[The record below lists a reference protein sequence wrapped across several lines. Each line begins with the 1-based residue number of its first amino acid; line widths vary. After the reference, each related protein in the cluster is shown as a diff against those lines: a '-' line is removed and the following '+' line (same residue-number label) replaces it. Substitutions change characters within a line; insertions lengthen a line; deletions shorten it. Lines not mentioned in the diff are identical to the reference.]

1 MSKNNKDANK
11 PSLKSEARLMVND
24 NHGTESLCSN
34 IDAIQE
40 QVATVN
46 NAKTSITELD
56 LHTDHNQDSPNDAHL
71 EPQSTSNKP
80 NHEVIADAN
89 QASLTAEP
97 KTAAKESTETKTD
110 TKIDSEDVPQVE
122 ELGSILPTPEAEV
135 TAGASNNTKASG
147 TSTAANTDTGTGAVA
162 DAGTGTVADTGA
174 DAKNGDPA
182 NELAKAATTDK
193 DPKQLNNHKKHDKK
207 GSFSKKEGQA
217 VLGSQDEVGAEAE
230 AKGGRSKWFRLR
242 NVVGALSLSVLV
254 GLGSIYGLMQLCA
267 PDLSRFYDR
276 SHSLYDKSGNIIYS
290 SMNKDGY
297 HRILTTQSQVDP
309 LYIKM
314 LIASEDERFYSHP
327 GVDVI
332 SIGRALWSNITSGS
346 IVSGASTI
354 AMQVCRMLEPK
365 ERSLWSKAKEALGA
379 LYLTHYYGRDQILSL
394 YLTLAPFGGNIEGVN
409 AASYIYFNHSPKNL
423 TPAEAALLVALPRS
437 PEVIRPDRHPK
448 SARYYRNEV
457 LKKAVT
463 DKIIKQD
470 ILAFATKEPIPNVR
484 HALPQDAY
492 YLGQSIFTSKLI
504 TPEIKALREL
514 TARIIGKQVI
524 ASEQDTH
531 SSQISQSSQD
541 NQGAKEAVVSSNQ
554 AKLPTLSKEA
564 HDNNSQ
570 ELASAKGNTLGQD
583 LTVSTHGAQLGKN
596 NQEQKETINQVIE
609 VQLSGA
615 SIKPDQ
621 YEAFNKAALQDELN
635 QFVNANVDSSNL
647 GQEHGNSQGL
657 SQSQGP
663 SQGLG
668 QGSHST
674 EFERKLKMLNSLGP
688 LPRELYTTIDPKVQ
702 ELLINAVEEYRHS
715 FLGEDKQDSLSIVV
729 VDNDTFEVL
738 GYVGALGTDIS
749 YVDSALALR
758 SPGSALK
765 PFAYALAF
773 DQGLLHPNSILLDKG
788 QIYDGYQPRNYDR
801 QFYGELTAAKALQAS
816 LNLPAVEVMRAIGPD
831 NFINMINNTKNDI
844 DLYDHSQELNSYVHG
859 SLVLPKQSKPSLS
872 LVLGGCGI
880 SLFDLTQL
888 YASLAHDGSSAPLR
902 VLSAKRPSSAM
913 VRKHNYKHH
922 FNAENKKE
930 KTSVRTA
937 GNKPERSY
945 QSLKENHI
953 HYQTMVRPAAARAT
967 YNILQG
973 TPAPFGFGNNYFS
986 LGPKVSYKTGTSYK
1000 NRDAWALG
1008 SSNNITVGVWT
1019 GRNDGSPS
1027 YPRTGF
1033 NHAAPILFK
1042 VITKLTSN
1050 DMRKKRIEDDVL
1062 LHARPPMA
1070 LSKIQ
1075 VKQLGLVT
1083 KKEDGYQSY
1092 NANIAPDTQDNQVHK
1107 FGSKST
1113 IEPLAIAFPTD
1124 NSRLS
1129 LGSSSEVL
1137 IKFSGGKAPYYVL
1150 INDELND
1157 NLESFKPTHDGFYQ
1171 ITIID
1176 SLGNSVSSQVYVQGL
1191 DQ

>member
-40 QVATVN
+40 QVATVT

-56 LHTDHNQDSPNDAHL
+56 LHADHNQDSPNDAHL

-97 KTAAKESTETKTD
+97 TTTTKESAETKTD
-110 TKIDSEDVPQVE
+110 IKIDIEDAPQVE
-122 ELGSILPTPEAEV
+122 ELGSMLPTPEAE
-135 TAGASNNTKASG
+135 AKDGASNDTKASA
-147 TSTAANTDTGTGAVA
+147 TSTAAD
-162 DAGTGTVADTGA
+162 TGTVADADTGTGSDAASGA
-174 DAKNGDPA
+174 DTKNGVPVNEVA
-182 NELAKAATTDK
+182 NAAGATDK
-193 DPKQLNNHKKHDKK
+193 AQKQLNNHKKHDKK

-217 VLGSQDEVGAEAE
+217 VLGAQDEVGAG
-230 AKGGRSKWFRLR
+230 AKGGRGKWFRLR
-242 NVVGALSLSVLV
+242 NVVGALSLSALV
-254 GLGSIYGLMQLCA
+254 GLGSIYGLMHLCA

-365 ERSLWSKAKEALGA
+365 ERSIWSKAKEALGA

-524 ASEQDTH
+524 SSEQD
-531 SSQISQSSQD
+531 IQSSHSAKD
-541 NQGAKEAVVSSNQ
+541 NQDQSPTLDKEA
-554 AKLPTLSKEA
+554 L
-564 HDNNSQ
+564 DNNSQ

-583 LTVSTHGAQLGKN
+583 LSASAKGAQLVEHS
-596 NQEQKETINQVIE
+596 QEQKETINQVIE

-615 SIKPDQ
+615 SIKIDQ
-621 YEAFNKAALQDELN
+621 YEAFNKAALQDGLN
-635 QFVNANVDSSNL
+635 KFVNVDSSKL
-647 GQEHGNSQGL
+647 GQEHGNSQGQD
-657 SQSQGP
+657 QS
-663 SQGLG
+663 L
-668 QGSHST
+668 GSHST

-688 LPRELYTTIDPKVQ
+688 LPRELYTTIDPRVQ

-913 VRKHNYKHH
+913 VRKHNYKYH
-922 FNAENKKE
+922 FDAENKKE
-930 KTSVRTA
+930 KTSVRA
-937 GNKPERSY
+937 VGNKPERNY

-967 YNILQG
+967 YDILQG

-1027 YPRTGF
+1027 YQRTGF

-1092 NANIAPDTQDNQVHK
+1092 NANITPDTKDNQVHK

>member
-40 QVATVN
+40 QVATVT

-56 LHTDHNQDSPNDAHL
+56 LLADHNQDSPNDAHL

-89 QASLTAEP
+89 QAPIIAEP
-97 KTAAKESTETKTD
+97 KTSAKESTDAKTD
-110 TKIDSEDVPQVE
+110 TQIDIEDAPQVE
-122 ELGSILPTPEAEV
+122 ELGSTLPTPEAEV
-135 TAGASNNTKASG
+135 KAGASNGTKASG
-147 TSTAANTDTGTGAVA
+147 TSTAANTDTGTVA
-162 DAGTGTVADTGA
+162 DAGTGTGTGTGSYT
-174 DAKNGDPA
+174 KNGDHA
-182 NELAKAATTDK
+182 KEVAKAATKDK
-193 DPKQLNNHKKHDKK
+193 APKQLNNHKKHDKK

-217 VLGSQDEVGAEAE
+217 VLGSQDEVEAGAE
-230 AKGGRSKWFRLR
+230 AKGGRGKWFRLR
-242 NVVGALSLSVLV
+242 NVVGALSLSALV
-254 GLGSIYGLMQLCA
+254 GLGSIYGLMHLCA

-365 ERSLWSKAKEALGA
+365 ERSIWSKAKEALGA

-470 ILAFATKEPIPNVR
+470 ILVFATKEPIPNVR

-524 ASEQDTH
+524 SSEQD
-531 SSQISQSSQD
+531 IQSSHSAKD
-541 NQGAKEAVVSSNQ
+541 NQDQS
-554 AKLPTLSKEA
+554 PTLDKAANE
-564 HDNNSQ
+564 NNSQ

-583 LTVSTHGAQLGKN
+583 LSASAQGAQLVEHN
-596 NQEQKETINQVIE
+596 REQKETINQVIE

-621 YEAFNKAALQDELN
+621 YEAFNKAALQDGLN
-635 QFVNANVDSSNL
+635 KFVNVDSSKL
-647 GQEHGNSQGL
+647 GQGHGNSQGQG
-657 SQSQGP
+657 QS
-663 SQGLG
+663 L
-668 QGSHST
+668 GSHST

-688 LPRELYTTIDPKVQ
+688 LPRELYTTIDPRVQ

-913 VRKHNYKHH
+913 VRKHNYKYH
-922 FNAENKKE
+922 FDAENKKE
-930 KTSVRTA
+930 KTSVRTV

-967 YNILQG
+967 YDILQG

-1027 YPRTGF
+1027 YQRTGF

-1092 NANIAPDTQDNQVHK
+1092 NANLTSDTKDNQVHK

-1137 IKFSGGKAPYYVL
+1137 IKFSGGKSPYYVL

>member
-40 QVATVN
+40 QVATVT
-46 NAKTSITELD
+46 NAKTSITELE
-56 LHTDHNQDSPNDAHL
+56 LHADHNQDSPNDAHL

-89 QASLTAEP
+89 QAPITAKP

-110 TKIDSEDVPQVE
+110 TKIDSEDAQQVE
-122 ELGSILPTPEAEV
+122 ELGSMLPTPEAEAK
-135 TAGASNNTKASG
+135 AGASNDTKASA
-147 TSTAANTDTGTGAVA
+147 TSTAADTSTAA
-162 DAGTGTVADTGA
+162 ATGTVADADTGTGSDAASFA
-174 DAKNGDPA
+174 DTKNGAPA
-182 NELAKAATTDK
+182 NEVANAAGATDK
-193 DPKQLNNHKKHDKK
+193 AQKQGNNHKKHDKK

-217 VLGSQDEVGAEAE
+217 VLGSQDEVVAE
-230 AKGGRSKWFRLR
+230 AKGGRGKWFRLR
-242 NVVGALSLSVLV
+242 NVVGALSLSALV
-254 GLGSIYGLMQLCA
+254 GLGSIYGLMHLCA

-365 ERSLWSKAKEALGA
+365 ERSIWSKAKEALGA

-514 TARIIGKQVI
+514 TAHIIGKQVI
-524 ASEQDTH
+524 SSEQDIKSSH
-531 SSQISQSSQD
+531 SAKD
-541 NQGAKEAVVSSNQ
+541 NQDQSPTLGKEA
-554 AKLPTLSKEA
+554 LE
-564 HDNNSQ
+564 NNSQ

-583 LTVSTHGAQLGKN
+583 LSASAQGAQLVEHN
-596 NQEQKETINQVIE
+596 REQKETINQVIE

-621 YEAFNKAALQDELN
+621 YDAFNKAALQDGLN
-635 QFVNANVDSSNL
+635 QFVNVDSSKL
-647 GQEHGNSQGL
+647 GQEHGNSQGQD
-657 SQSQGP
+657 QS
-663 SQGLG
+663 L
-668 QGSHST
+668 GSHST

-913 VRKHNYKHH
+913 VRKHNYKYH
-922 FNAENKKE
+922 FDAENKKE
-930 KTSVRTA
+930 KTSVRNV

-1027 YPRTGF
+1027 YQRTGF

-1092 NANIAPDTQDNQVHK
+1092 NANLTSDTKDNQVHK

-1176 SLGNSVSSQVYVQGL
+1176 SLGNSVSCQVYVQGL

>member
-40 QVATVN
+40 QVATVT

-71 EPQSTSNKP
+71 DPEPTSKP
-80 NHEVIADAN
+80 NHEVITDAN
-89 QASLTAEP
+89 QAPITAEP
-97 KTAAKESTETKTD
+97 KTAAKESIDAKTD
-110 TKIDSEDVPQVE
+110 TKIDIEDAEQVE

-135 TAGASNNTKASG
+135 KAGASNNTKASA
-147 TSTAANTDTGTGAVA
+147 TSTAANTDTGTDAVA

-174 DAKNGDPA
+174 DAK
-182 NELAKAATTDK
+182 EVAKAATTDK
-193 DPKQLNNHKKHDKK
+193 APKQLNNHKKHDKK

-217 VLGSQDEVGAEAE
+217 VLGSQDEVGAGL
-230 AKGGRSKWFRLR
+230 KGGRGKWFRLR
-242 NVVGALSLSVLV
+242 NVVGALSLLALV
-254 GLGSIYGLMQLCA
+254 GLGSIYGLMHLCA

-365 ERSLWSKAKEALGA
+365 ERSIWSKAKEALGA

-484 HALPQDAY
+484 HTLPQDAY

-524 ASEQDTH
+524 SSEQD
-531 SSQISQSSQD
+531 IQSSHSAKD
-541 NQGAKEAVVSSNQ
+541 NQDQS
-554 AKLPTLSKEA
+554 PTLGKEA
-564 HDNNSQ
+564 HENNSQ
-570 ELASAKGNTLGQD
+570 ELANAKGNTLGQE
-583 LTVSTHGAQLGKN
+583 LTASAKGAQLVEH

-621 YEAFNKAALQDELN
+621 YEAFNKAALQDGLN
-635 QFVNANVDSSNL
+635 KFVNVDSSNL
-647 GQEHGNSQGL
+647 GQGHGNSQG
-657 SQSQGP
+657 QS
-663 SQGLG
+663 LG
-668 QGSHST
+668 SYST

-715 FLGEDKQDSLSIVV
+715 FLGEDKQDSLSILV

-844 DLYDHSQELNSYVHG
+844 DLYDHSQELNTYVHG

-913 VRKHNYKHH
+913 VRKHNYKYH
-922 FNAENKKE
+922 FDAENNKG
-930 KTSVRTA
+930 KTSVRTV
-937 GNKPERSY
+937 GNKPESSY

-1027 YPRTGF
+1027 YQRTGF

-1092 NANIAPDTQDNQVHK
+1092 NANLTSDTKDNQVHK

>member
-34 IDAIQE
+34 IDATQE
-40 QVATVN
+40 KVATVT

-56 LHTDHNQDSPNDAHL
+56 LHADHNQDAPNDAHL
-71 EPQSTSNKP
+71 EPESSSKP
-80 NHEVIADAN
+80 NHETIKDAN
-89 QASLTAEP
+89 QASLTAKP
-97 KTAAKESTETKTD
+97 TTAIKESTETKSD
-110 TKIDSEDVPQVE
+110 TPIDIEYAPQVD
-122 ELGSILPTPEAEV
+122 ELGSMLPTPEAEAK
-135 TAGASNNTKASG
+135 AGASNNTKASG
-147 TSTAANTDTGTGAVA
+147 TSTAADPDLATGADAGADTGTG
-162 DAGTGTVADTGA
+162 TGA
-174 DAKNGDPA
+174 NAGAGADA

-193 DPKQLNNHKKHDKK
+193 APKQLNNPNKHDNK
-207 GSFSKKEGQA
+207 GSLAKKEQQA
-217 VLGSQDEVGAEAE
+217 CLGSQDEVGAG
-230 AKGGRSKWFRLR
+230 AKGGRRKWFRLR
-242 NVVGALSLSVLV
+242 NVVGALSLSALV
-254 GLGSIYGLMQLCA
+254 GMGSIYGLMHVCA

-365 ERSLWSKAKEALGA
+365 ERSIWSKAKEALGA

-437 PEVIRPDRHPK
+437 PEVIRPDRHPR

-470 ILAFATKEPIPNVR
+470 ILAFATKESIPNVR

-524 ASEQDTH
+524 SSEQD
-531 SSQISQSSQD
+531 IQSSHSAQSSSALSTKD
-541 NQGAKEAVVSSNQ
+541 NQGAKDAVVSSNQ
-554 AKLPTLSKEA
+554 DQSPTLGKEA
-564 HDNNSQ
+564 HDKNSQ
-570 ELASAKGNTLGQD
+570 ELANAKGNTLGQE
-583 LTVSTHGAQLGKN
+583 LTASAHGAQLVEH

-621 YEAFNKAALQDELN
+621 YEAFNKAALQDDLN
-635 QFVNANVDSSNL
+635 QFVNVDNSNL
-647 GQEHGNSQGL
+647 GQDHGNSQGM
-657 SQSQGP
+657 S
-663 SQGLG
+663 LG
-668 QGSHST
+668 QGYGQGSQSK

-688 LPRELYTTIDPKVQ
+688 LPRELYTTIDPRVQ

-773 DQGLLHPNSILLDKG
+773 DQGLLHPNSILLDKS

-831 NFINMINNTKNDI
+831 NFINMINNTKNDL
-844 DLYDHSQELNSYVHG
+844 DLYDHSQELNTYVHG
-859 SLVLPKQSKPSLS
+859 ALVLPKQSKPSLS

-888 YASLAHDGSSAPLR
+888 YASLAHDGASAPLR

-913 VRKHNYKHH
+913 VRKHNYKYP
-922 FNAENKKE
+922 FDDENNKE
-930 KTSVRTA
+930 KTSVRTMS
-937 GNKPERSY
+937 NKPERSY
-945 QSLKENHI
+945 QPLKENHI

-1027 YPRTGF
+1027 YQRTGF

-1092 NANIAPDTQDNQVHK
+1092 NANLAPDTKDNQAHK

-1113 IEPLAIAFPTD
+1113 IDPLAIAFPTD

>member
-11 PSLKSEARLMVND
+11 PSLKSEARLTVND

-40 QVATVN
+40 KVATVT

-56 LHTDHNQDSPNDAHL
+56 LHADHNQDSPNDAHL

-80 NHEVIADAN
+80 NHELIADAN
-89 QASLTAEP
+89 QAPITTEP
-97 KTAAKESTETKTD
+97 KTSAKESTDAKTD
-110 TKIDSEDVPQVE
+110 TQIDIEDAPQVE
-122 ELGSILPTPEAEV
+122 DLGSMLPTPEGEAKD
-135 TAGASNNTKASG
+135 GASNGTKASG
-147 TSTAANTDTGTGAVA
+147 TSTASATGAATDTAS
-162 DAGTGTVADTGA
+162 GTGTATGVGA
-174 DAKNGDPA
+174 DAKNGTTA
-182 NELAKAATTDK
+182 KEVAKAVTTDK
-193 DPKQLNNHKKHDKK
+193 APKQLNNHKKHDKK
-207 GSFSKKEGQA
+207 GSFSKKKGQA
-217 VLGSQDEVGAEAE
+217 VLGSQDEVGAVV
-230 AKGGRSKWFRLR
+230 KGGRSKWFRLR
-242 NVVGALSLSVLV
+242 NVVGALSLLALV
-254 GLGSIYGLMQLCA
+254 GLGSIYGLMHLCA

-332 SIGRALWSNITSGS
+332 SIGRALWSNITSAS

-365 ERSLWSKAKEALGA
+365 ERSIWSKAKEALGA

-514 TARIIGKQVI
+514 TARIIGKQI
-524 ASEQDTH
+524 INSEQDIQ
-531 SSQISQSSQD
+531 SSQSTQD
-541 NQGAKEAVVSSNQ
+541 NQGANEAVVGSNQ
-554 AKLPTLSKEA
+554 DQSPTLGKEN
-564 HDNNSQ
+564 HDNSSQ
-570 ELASAKGNTLGQD
+570 ELASAKGNTLGQE
-583 LTVSTHGAQLGKN
+583 LTASANGAQLVVH

-621 YEAFNKAALQDELN
+621 YEAFNKAALQDGLN
-635 QFVNANVDSSNL
+635 QFVNVDSSNL
-647 GQEHGNSQGL
+647 GQEHGNSQGH
-657 SQSQGP
+657 
-663 SQGLG
+663 G

-913 VRKHNYKHH
+913 VRKHNYKYH
-922 FNAENKKE
+922 FDAENNKE
-930 KTSVRTA
+930 KTSVRTV

-945 QSLKENHI
+945 QLLKENHI

-1027 YPRTGF
+1027 YQRTGF

-1092 NANIAPDTQDNQVHK
+1092 NTNLTSDTKDNQVHK

-1113 IEPLAIAFPTD
+1113 IDPLAIAFPTD

>member
-40 QVATVN
+40 KVATVN
-46 NAKTSITELD
+46 NAKTSITELE
-56 LHTDHNQDSPNDAHL
+56 LHADHNQDSSNDAHL
-71 EPQSTSNKP
+71 DPELTSKP
-80 NHEVIADAN
+80 NHETIKDDN

-97 KTAAKESTETKTD
+97 TTATKESAVTKAG
-110 TKIDSEDVPQVE
+110 TKIDIEDALQVE
-122 ELGSILPTPEAEV
+122 ELGSMLPTPESEAK
-135 TAGASNNTKASG
+135 AGASNNTKASG

-162 DAGTGTVADTGA
+162 DADTGTVADTSA
-174 DAKNGDPA
+174 DD
-182 NELAKAATTDK
+182 NEFAKAVTTGK
-193 DPKQLNNHKKHDKK
+193 VPKQLNNHNKHDKK
-207 GSFSKKEGQA
+207 GSLAKKAQQA
-217 VLGSQDEVGAEAE
+217 RLGSQDEVGAG
-230 AKGGRSKWFRLR
+230 AKGGRCKWFRLR

-254 GLGSIYGLMQLCA
+254 GLGSIYGLMHVCA

-365 ERSLWSKAKEALGA
+365 ERSIWSKAKEALGA

-524 ASEQDTH
+524 SSEQDTQ
-531 SSQISQSSQD
+531 SLNISQSTKD
-541 NQGAKEAVVSSNQ
+541 NQGSKEAVVGSNQ
-554 AKLPTLSKEA
+554 DQSPTLGREA
-564 HDNNSQ
+564 HDNSSQ
-570 ELASAKGNTLGQD
+570 ELASAKGNTLGQE
-583 LTVSTHGAQLGKN
+583 LTASANGAQLVVH

-621 YEAFNKAALQDELN
+621 YEAFNKAALQDGLN
-635 QFVNANVDSSNL
+635 QFVNVYSSNL
-647 GQEHGNSQGL
+647 GQEHGNSQG
-657 SQSQGP
+657 QS
-663 SQGLG
+663 L
-668 QGSHST
+668 GSHST

-688 LPRELYTTIDPKVQ
+688 LPRELYTTIDPRVQ

-729 VDNDTFEVL
+729 VDNDIFEVL

-773 DQGLLHPNSILLDKG
+773 DQGLLHPNSILLDKS

-831 NFINMINNTKNDI
+831 NFINMINNTKNDL

-859 SLVLPKQSKPSLS
+859 ALVLPKQSKPSLS

-888 YASLAHDGSSAPLR
+888 YASLAHDGASAPMR

-913 VRKHNYKHH
+913 VRKHNYKYH
-922 FNAENKKE
+922 FDAENNKE
-930 KTSVRTA
+930 KTSVRTV
-937 GNKPERSY
+937 GNKPERGY

-1027 YPRTGF
+1027 YQRTGF

-1092 NANIAPDTQDNQVHK
+1092 NANLTNDTKDNQVHK

>member
-40 QVATVN
+40 QVATVT

-56 LHTDHNQDSPNDAHL
+56 LHADHNQDSPNDAHL

-80 NHEVIADAN
+80 NHEAIADAN
-89 QASLTAEP
+89 QAPITAEP
-97 KTAAKESTETKTD
+97 TTAAKESSETKTD
-110 TKIDSEDVPQVE
+110 TKIDSEDAPQVE
-122 ELGSILPTPEAEV
+122 ELGSTLPTPEAE
-135 TAGASNNTKASG
+135 AKDGASNDTKASA
-147 TSTAANTDTGTGAVA
+147 TSTAADTGTGTA
-162 DAGTGTVADTGA
+162 TGVGADT
-174 DAKNGDPA
+174 KNGAPA
-182 NELAKAATTDK
+182 NEVANAAGATDK
-193 DPKQLNNHKKHDKK
+193 AQKQGNNHKKHDKK

-217 VLGSQDEVGAEAE
+217 GLGAQDEVGAVV
-230 AKGGRSKWFRLR
+230 KGGRGKWFRLR
-242 NVVGALSLSVLV
+242 NVVGALSLSALV
-254 GLGSIYGLMQLCA
+254 GLGSIYGLMHLCA

-365 ERSLWSKAKEALGA
+365 ERSIWSKAKEALGA

-524 ASEQDTH
+524 SSEQDIKSSH
-531 SSQISQSSQD
+531 SAKD
-541 NQGAKEAVVSSNQ
+541 NQDQS
-554 AKLPTLSKEA
+554 PTLGKE
-564 HDNNSQ
+564 DLENNSQ

-583 LTVSTHGAQLGKN
+583 LSASTQGAQLVEH

-621 YEAFNKAALQDELN
+621 YEAFNKAALQDGLN
-635 QFVNANVDSSNL
+635 QFVNVDSSEL
-647 GQEHGNSQGL
+647 GHEHGNSQGQD
-657 SQSQGP
+657 QS
-663 SQGLG
+663 L
-668 QGSHST
+668 GSHST

-859 SLVLPKQSKPSLS
+859 SLVLPKQAKPSLS

-913 VRKHNYKHH
+913 VRKHNYKYH
-922 FNAENKKE
+922 FDAENKKE
-930 KTSVRTA
+930 KTSVRA
-937 GNKPERSY
+937 VGNKPERSY

-1027 YPRTGF
+1027 YQRTGF

-1092 NANIAPDTQDNQVHK
+1092 NANLTSDTKDNQVHK

-1176 SLGNSVSSQVYVQGL
+1176 SLGNSVSCQVYVQGL

>member
-40 QVATVN
+40 KVATVT
-46 NAKTSITELD
+46 NAKTSITELE
-56 LHTDHNQDSPNDAHL
+56 LHADHNQDSPNDANL

-89 QASLTAEP
+89 QAPITAEP
-97 KTAAKESTETKTD
+97 KTSAKESTDAKTD
-110 TKIDSEDVPQVE
+110 TQIDIENASQVE
-122 ELGSILPTPEAEV
+122 ELESILPTPEAEAK
-135 TAGASNNTKASG
+135 AGASNDTKASAI
-147 TSTAANTDTGTGAVA
+147 STAAD
-162 DAGTGTVADTGA
+162 TGTVADADTGTSSDAASSA
-174 DAKNGDPA
+174 DAKNAATA
-182 NELAKAATTDK
+182 NEVANAAGATDK
-193 DPKQLNNHKKHDKK
+193 VQKHGNNHKKHHKK
-207 GSFSKKEGQA
+207 GSFSKNEGQA
-217 VLGSQDEVGAEAE
+217 GLGAQDEVGAGAE
-230 AKGGRSKWFRLR
+230 AKGGRGKWFRLR
-242 NVVGALSLSVLV
+242 NVVGALSLSALV
-254 GLGSIYGLMQLCA
+254 GLGSIYGLMHLCA

-365 ERSLWSKAKEALGA
+365 ERSIWSKAKEALGA

-524 ASEQDTH
+524 SSEQDIKSSH
-531 SSQISQSSQD
+531 SSKD
-541 NQGAKEAVVSSNQ
+541 NQDQSPTLDKEAI
-554 AKLPTLSKEA
+554 E
-564 HDNNSQ
+564 NNSQ

-583 LTVSTHGAQLGKN
+583 LSASAKGAQLVVH

-621 YEAFNKAALQDELN
+621 YEAFNKAALQDGLN
-635 QFVNANVDSSNL
+635 QFVNVDSSKL
-647 GQEHGNSQGL
+647 GQEHGNSQGQD
-657 SQSQGP
+657 QS
-663 SQGLG
+663 L
-668 QGSHST
+668 GSHST

-913 VRKHNYKHH
+913 VRKHNYKYH
-922 FNAENKKE
+922 FDAENKKE
-930 KTSVRTA
+930 KTSVRTV

-1027 YPRTGF
+1027 YQRTGF

-1092 NANIAPDTQDNQVHK
+1092 NANITPDTKDNQVHK

>member
-1 MSKNNKDANK
+1 
-11 PSLKSEARLMVND
+11 
-24 NHGTESLCSN
+24 
-34 IDAIQE
+34 
-40 QVATVN
+40 
-46 NAKTSITELD
+46 
-56 LHTDHNQDSPNDAHL
+56 
-71 EPQSTSNKP
+71 
-80 NHEVIADAN
+80 
-89 QASLTAEP
+89 
-97 KTAAKESTETKTD
+97 
-110 TKIDSEDVPQVE
+110 
-122 ELGSILPTPEAEV
+122 
-135 TAGASNNTKASG
+135 
-147 TSTAANTDTGTGAVA
+147 
-162 DAGTGTVADTGA
+162 
-174 DAKNGDPA
+174 
-182 NELAKAATTDK
+182 
-193 DPKQLNNHKKHDKK
+193 
-207 GSFSKKEGQA
+207 
-217 VLGSQDEVGAEAE
+217 
-230 AKGGRSKWFRLR
+230 
-242 NVVGALSLSVLV
+242 
-254 GLGSIYGLMQLCA
+254 
-267 PDLSRFYDR
+267 
-276 SHSLYDKSGNIIYS
+276 
-290 SMNKDGY
+290 
-297 HRILTTQSQVDP
+297 
-309 LYIKM
+309 
-314 LIASEDERFYSHP
+314 
-327 GVDVI
+327 
-332 SIGRALWSNITSGS
+332 
-346 IVSGASTI
+346 
-354 AMQVCRMLEPK
+354 
-365 ERSLWSKAKEALGA
+365 
-379 LYLTHYYGRDQILSL
+379 
-394 YLTLAPFGGNIEGVN
+394 
-409 AASYIYFNHSPKNL
+409 
-423 TPAEAALLVALPRS
+423 
-437 PEVIRPDRHPK
+437 
-448 SARYYRNEV
+448 
-457 LKKAVT
+457 
-463 DKIIKQD
+463 
-470 ILAFATKEPIPNVR
+470 
-484 HALPQDAY
+484 
-492 YLGQSIFTSKLI
+492 
-504 TPEIKALREL
+504 
-514 TARIIGKQVI
+514 
-524 ASEQDTH
+524 
-531 SSQISQSSQD
+531 
-541 NQGAKEAVVSSNQ
+541 
-554 AKLPTLSKEA
+554 
-564 HDNNSQ
+564 
-570 ELASAKGNTLGQD
+570 
-583 LTVSTHGAQLGKN
+583 
-596 NQEQKETINQVIE
+596 
-609 VQLSGA
+609 
-615 SIKPDQ
+615 
-621 YEAFNKAALQDELN
+621 
-635 QFVNANVDSSNL
+635 
-647 GQEHGNSQGL
+647 
-657 SQSQGP
+657 
-663 SQGLG
+663 
-668 QGSHST
+668 
-674 EFERKLKMLNSLGP
+674 MLNSLGP

-913 VRKHNYKHH
+913 VRKHNYKYH
-922 FNAENKKE
+922 FDAENKKE
-930 KTSVRTA
+930 KTSVRTV

-973 TPAPFGFGNNYFS
+973 TPAPFGFANNYFS

-1027 YPRTGF
+1027 YQRTGF

-1050 DMRKKRIEDDVL
+1050 DMRKKRIADDVL

-1113 IEPLAIAFPTD
+1113 IEPLAIDFPTD

>member
-40 QVATVN
+40 QVATVT
-46 NAKTSITELD
+46 NAKTSITELE
-56 LHTDHNQDSPNDAHL
+56 LHADHNQDSPNDAHL

-89 QASLTAEP
+89 QAPITAEP
-97 KTAAKESTETKTD
+97 TTAAKESTKTKTD
-110 TKIDSEDVPQVE
+110 TKIDSEDAPQVE
-122 ELGSILPTPEAEV
+122 ELGSMLPTPEAE
-135 TAGASNNTKASG
+135 AKDGASNDTKASA
-147 TSTAANTDTGTGAVA
+147 TSTAAD
-162 DAGTGTVADTGA
+162 TGTVADADTGTGS
-174 DAKNGDPA
+174 DAASGTDTKNGAPA
-182 NELAKAATTDK
+182 NEVANAAGATDK
-193 DPKQLNNHKKHDKK
+193 AQKQLNNHKKHHKK
-207 GSFSKKEGQA
+207 GSFSKKAQQA
-217 VLGSQDEVGAEAE
+217 VLGSQDEVRAGAE
-230 AKGGRSKWFRLR
+230 AKGGRGKWFRLR
-242 NVVGALSLSVLV
+242 NVVGALSLLALV
-254 GLGSIYGLMQLCA
+254 GLGSIYGLMHLCA

-297 HRILTTQSQVDP
+297 HRILTTQAQVDP

-365 ERSLWSKAKEALGA
+365 ERSIWSKAKEALGA

-524 ASEQDTH
+524 SGEQD
-531 SSQISQSSQD
+531 SQSSHSAKD
-541 NQGAKEAVVSSNQ
+541 NQDQGT
-554 AKLPTLSKEA
+554 TLGKEA

-570 ELASAKGNTLGQD
+570 ELANAKGNTLGQD
-583 LTVSTHGAQLGKN
+583 RTASEQGAQLVEH

-621 YEAFNKAALQDELN
+621 YEAFNKAALQDGLN
-635 QFVNANVDSSNL
+635 QFGNVDSSNL
-647 GQEHGNSQGL
+647 GQEQGNSQSL
-657 SQSQGP
+657 SLSHGQSH
-663 SQGLG
+663 
-668 QGSHST
+668 GSHST

-913 VRKHNYKHH
+913 VRKHNYKYH
-922 FNAENKKE
+922 FDAENKKE
-930 KTSVRTA
+930 KTSVRTV

-1027 YPRTGF
+1027 YQRTGF

-1092 NANIAPDTQDNQVHK
+1092 NANLTSDTKDNQVHK

-1113 IEPLAIAFPTD
+1113 IDPLAIAFPTD

-1129 LGSSSEVL
+1129 LGSLSEVL

>member
-40 QVATVN
+40 QIATVT

-56 LHTDHNQDSPNDAHL
+56 LHTDHNQDSLNDAHL

-89 QASLTAEP
+89 QAPITAEP
-97 KTAAKESTETKTD
+97 TTAVKESSETKTD
-110 TKIDSEDVPQVE
+110 TKIDIEDAPQVE
-122 ELGSILPTPEAEV
+122 ELGSMLPTPEAEDK
-135 TAGASNNTKASG
+135 AGASNDTKASA
-147 TSTAANTDTGTGAVA
+147 TSTAAD
-162 DAGTGTVADTGA
+162 TGTVADADTATGSDVASGA
-174 DAKNGDPA
+174 DTKNGVPVNEVA
-182 NELAKAATTDK
+182 NAAGAKDK
-193 DPKQLNNHKKHDKK
+193 AQKQLNNHKKHDKK

-217 VLGSQDEVGAEAE
+217 GLGAQDEVVAE
-230 AKGGRSKWFRLR
+230 AKGGRGKWFRLR
-242 NVVGALSLSVLV
+242 NVVGALSLSALV
-254 GLGSIYGLMQLCA
+254 GLGSIYGLMHLCA

-365 ERSLWSKAKEALGA
+365 ERSIWSKAKEALGA

-437 PEVIRPDRHPK
+437 PEIIRPDRHPK

-524 ASEQDTH
+524 SSEQEIKSSH
-531 SSQISQSSQD
+531 SAKD
-541 NQGAKEAVVSSNQ
+541 NQDQSPTLGKEA
-554 AKLPTLSKEA
+554 LE
-564 HDNNSQ
+564 NNSQ
-570 ELASAKGNTLGQD
+570 ELANAKGNTLGQD
-583 LTVSTHGAQLGKN
+583 LSASAQGAQLVEHN
-596 NQEQKETINQVIE
+596 REQKETINQVIE

-621 YEAFNKAALQDELN
+621 YEAFNKAALQDGLN
-635 QFVNANVDSSNL
+635 KFVNVDSSKL
-647 GQEHGNSQGL
+647 GQEHGNSQDHD
-657 SQSQGP
+657 QS
-663 SQGLG
+663 L
-668 QGSHST
+668 GSHST

-913 VRKHNYKHH
+913 VRKHNYKYH
-922 FNAENKKE
+922 FDAENKKE
-930 KTSVRTA
+930 KTSVRTV

-1027 YPRTGF
+1027 YQRTGF

-1092 NANIAPDTQDNQVHK
+1092 NANLTSDTKDNQVHK

>member
-40 QVATVN
+40 QVATVT
-46 NAKTSITELD
+46 NAKTSITELE
-56 LHTDHNQDSPNDAHL
+56 LHADHNQDSPNDAHL

-89 QASLTAEP
+89 QAPITAEP
-97 KTAAKESTETKTD
+97 TTAAKESTETKTD
-110 TKIDSEDVPQVE
+110 TQIDIEDAEQVE

-135 TAGASNNTKASG
+135 KAGASNNTKASA
-147 TSTAANTDTGTGAVA
+147 TSTAANTDTGTDAVVDA
-162 DAGTGTVADTGA
+162 DTGTVADTGA
-174 DAKNGDPA
+174 DAKNVDPA
-182 NELAKAATTDK
+182 KEVAKAATKGK

-217 VLGSQDEVGAEAE
+217 VLGSQDEVGAGV
-230 AKGGRSKWFRLR
+230 KGGRGKWFRLR
-242 NVVGALSLSVLV
+242 NVVGALSLLALV
-254 GLGSIYGLMQLCA
+254 GLGSIYVLMHLCA

-297 HRILTTQSQVDP
+297 HRILTTQAQVDP

-365 ERSLWSKAKEALGA
+365 ERSIWSKAKEALGA

-524 ASEQDTH
+524 TSEQDT
-531 SSQISQSSQD
+531 QSSHSAKD
-541 NQGAKEAVVSSNQ
+541 NQDQS
-554 AKLPTLSKEA
+554 PTLDKAANE
-564 HDNNSQ
+564 NNSQ
-570 ELASAKGNTLGQD
+570 ELANAKGNTLGQD
-583 LTVSTHGAQLGKN
+583 LTASEQGAQLVEH

-615 SIKPDQ
+615 SIKIDQ
-621 YEAFNKAALQDELN
+621 YEAFNKAALQDGLN
-635 QFVNANVDSSNL
+635 QFGNVDSSKL
-647 GQEHGNSQGL
+647 GQGHGNSQGQ
-657 SQSQGP
+657 SQS
-663 SQGLG
+663 LG
-668 QGSHST
+668 HGQSLGSHST

-844 DLYDHSQELNSYVHG
+844 DLYDHSQELNTYVHG

-913 VRKHNYKHH
+913 VRKHNYKYH
-922 FNAENKKE
+922 FDAENKKE
-930 KTSVRTA
+930 KTSVRA
-937 GNKPERSY
+937 VGNKPERSY

-1027 YPRTGF
+1027 YQRTGF

-1062 LHARPPMA
+1062 LHARPPIA

-1092 NANIAPDTQDNQVHK
+1092 NANLTSDTKDNQVHK
-1107 FGSKST
+1107 FGRKST

>member
-40 QVATVN
+40 QVATVT

-71 EPQSTSNKP
+71 DPEPTSKP
-80 NHEVIADAN
+80 NHEVITDAN
-89 QASLTAEP
+89 QAPITAEP
-97 KTAAKESTETKTD
+97 KTAAKESIDAKTD
-110 TKIDSEDVPQVE
+110 TKIDIEDAEQVE

-135 TAGASNNTKASG
+135 KAGASNNTKASA
-147 TSTAANTDTGTGAVA
+147 TSTAANTDTGTDAVA

-174 DAKNGDPA
+174 DAK
-182 NELAKAATTDK
+182 EVAKAATTDK
-193 DPKQLNNHKKHDKK
+193 APKQLNNHKKHDKK

-217 VLGSQDEVGAEAE
+217 VLGSQDEVGAGL
-230 AKGGRSKWFRLR
+230 KGGRGKWFRLR
-242 NVVGALSLSVLV
+242 NVVGALSLLALV
-254 GLGSIYGLMQLCA
+254 GLGSIYGLMHLCA

-365 ERSLWSKAKEALGA
+365 ERSIWSKAKEALGA

-484 HALPQDAY
+484 HTLPQDAY

-524 ASEQDTH
+524 SSEQD
-531 SSQISQSSQD
+531 IQSSHSAKD
-541 NQGAKEAVVSSNQ
+541 NQDQS
-554 AKLPTLSKEA
+554 PTLGKEA
-564 HDNNSQ
+564 HENNSQ
-570 ELASAKGNTLGQD
+570 ELANAKGNTLGQE
-583 LTVSTHGAQLGKN
+583 LTASAKGAQLVEH

-621 YEAFNKAALQDELN
+621 YEAFNKAALQDGLN
-635 QFVNANVDSSNL
+635 KFVNVDSSKL
-647 GQEHGNSQGL
+647 GQGAGNSQGL
-657 SQSQGP
+657 GQS
-663 SQGLG
+663 

-715 FLGEDKQDSLSIVV
+715 FLGEDKQDSLSILV

-844 DLYDHSQELNSYVHG
+844 DLYDHSQELNTYVHG

-913 VRKHNYKHH
+913 VRKHNYKYH
-922 FNAENKKE
+922 FDAENNKG
-930 KTSVRTA
+930 KTSVRTV
-937 GNKPERSY
+937 GNKPESSY

-1027 YPRTGF
+1027 YQRTGF

-1092 NANIAPDTQDNQVHK
+1092 NANLTSDTKDNQVHK

>member
-40 QVATVN
+40 QVATVTH
-46 NAKTSITELD
+46 AKTSITELD
-56 LHTDHNQDSPNDAHL
+56 LHADHNQDSPNDAHL

-89 QASLTAEP
+89 QAPITAKP
-97 KTAAKESTETKTD
+97 KTAAKESIDAKTD
-110 TKIDSEDVPQVE
+110 TQIDIEDAQQVE
-122 ELGSILPTPEAEV
+122 ELGSTLPTPEAK
-135 TAGASNNTKASG
+135 AKDAASNDTKASA
-147 TSTAANTDTGTGAVA
+147 TSTAADIGTGS
-162 DAGTGTVADTGA
+162 DAASSA
-174 DAKNGDPA
+174 DAKNAATA
-182 NELAKAATTDK
+182 NEVANADGATDK
-193 DPKQLNNHKKHDKK
+193 AQKQLNNHKKHDKK

-217 VLGSQDEVGAEAE
+217 GLGSQDEVGAGAE
-230 AKGGRSKWFRLR
+230 AKGGRGKWFRLR
-242 NVVGALSLSVLV
+242 NVVGALSLSALV
-254 GLGSIYGLMQLCA
+254 GLGSIYGLMHFCA

-365 ERSLWSKAKEALGA
+365 ERSIWSKAKEALGA

-524 ASEQDTH
+524 SSEQDIKSSH
-531 SSQISQSSQD
+531 SAKD
-541 NQGAKEAVVSSNQ
+541 NQDQSPTLGKEA
-554 AKLPTLSKEA
+554 LE
-564 HDNNSQ
+564 NNSQ

-583 LTVSTHGAQLGKN
+583 LSASAQGAQLVEHN
-596 NQEQKETINQVIE
+596 REQKETINQVIE

-621 YEAFNKAALQDELN
+621 YEAFNKAALQDGLN
-635 QFVNANVDSSNL
+635 KFVNVDSSKL
-647 GQEHGNSQGL
+647 GQGHGNSQG
-657 SQSQGP
+657 QDPG
-663 SQGLG
+663 QGL
-668 QGSHST
+668 GSHST

-688 LPRELYTTIDPKVQ
+688 LPRELYTTIDPRVQ

-738 GYVGALGTDIS
+738 GYV
-749 YVDSALALR
+749 
-758 SPGSALK
+758 
-765 PFAYALAF
+765 
-773 DQGLLHPNSILLDKG
+773 
-788 QIYDGYQPRNYDR
+788 
-801 QFYGELTAAKALQAS
+801 
-816 LNLPAVEVMRAIGPD
+816 
-831 NFINMINNTKNDI
+831 
-844 DLYDHSQELNSYVHG
+844 
-859 SLVLPKQSKPSLS
+859 
-872 LVLGGCGI
+872 
-880 SLFDLTQL
+880 
-888 YASLAHDGSSAPLR
+888 
-902 VLSAKRPSSAM
+902 
-913 VRKHNYKHH
+913 
-922 FNAENKKE
+922 
-930 KTSVRTA
+930 
-937 GNKPERSY
+937 
-945 QSLKENHI
+945 
-953 HYQTMVRPAAARAT
+953 
-967 YNILQG
+967 
-973 TPAPFGFGNNYFS
+973 
-986 LGPKVSYKTGTSYK
+986 
-1000 NRDAWALG
+1000 
-1008 SSNNITVGVWT
+1008 
-1019 GRNDGSPS
+1019 
-1027 YPRTGF
+1027 
-1033 NHAAPILFK
+1033 
-1042 VITKLTSN
+1042 
-1050 DMRKKRIEDDVL
+1050 
-1062 LHARPPMA
+1062 
-1070 LSKIQ
+1070 
-1075 VKQLGLVT
+1075 
-1083 KKEDGYQSY
+1083 
-1092 NANIAPDTQDNQVHK
+1092 
-1107 FGSKST
+1107 
-1113 IEPLAIAFPTD
+1113 
-1124 NSRLS
+1124 
-1129 LGSSSEVL
+1129 
-1137 IKFSGGKAPYYVL
+1137 
-1150 INDELND
+1150 
-1157 NLESFKPTHDGFYQ
+1157 
-1171 ITIID
+1171 
-1176 SLGNSVSSQVYVQGL
+1176 
-1191 DQ
+1191 